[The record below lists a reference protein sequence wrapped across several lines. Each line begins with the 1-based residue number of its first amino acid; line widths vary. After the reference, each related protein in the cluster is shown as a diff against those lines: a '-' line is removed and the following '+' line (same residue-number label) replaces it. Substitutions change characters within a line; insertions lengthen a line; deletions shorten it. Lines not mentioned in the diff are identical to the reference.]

1 MAGGRPKKPT
11 ALRVL
16 EGRAKAVP
24 SSEPRPEL
32 GMPECP
38 EWLMSDAKLEWE
50 RVAPELFK
58 LGLLAKIDRTALAA
72 YCQSYAKWKAAE
84 EAITRDGMVFP
95 ILGEDGQPKY
105 YQQTPEVGIANQ
117 CLKQIRAFCSLFGLD
132 PSSRAKME
140 LPSDRGDKDFAA
152 KLRSRIG

>member
-1 MAGGRPKKPT
+1 MD
-11 ALRVL
+11 
-16 EGRAKAVP
+16 
-24 SSEPRPEL
+24 
-32 GMPECP
+32 
-38 EWLMSDAKLEWE
+38 DAKEEWN
-50 RVAPELFK
+50 RVAPELFR
-58 LGLLAKIDRTALAA
+58 LGLLARIDRTALAG

-84 EAITRDGMVFP
+84 EEIGKKGMVFP
-95 ILGEDGQPKY
+95 VLGEDGQPKY